1 MLPKFTTFSVIV
13 TSVTARFTVIVT
25 STVTADVRYSYGPS
39 QAYIFTYLSF
49 VLRCH
54 SPIWYFSA
62 FCYIKRS
69 HSPTGTLYIIIYSAV
84 IG

>member
-54 SPIWYFSA
+54 SPI
-62 FCYIKRS
+62 
-69 HSPTGTLYIIIYSAV
+69 
-84 IG
+84 